1 MVCTGRLLYHCQQRL
16 YLYLYLS
23 AAAPCP
29 GRPPASLCM
38 HVCSLS
44 PHSLPTH
51 AARHQPTTSLSLSI
65 CSSPCI
71 AHSIYRHVCR
81 CHGRGLRVM
90 WHGPPIMQVP
100 GAGLRALRPRPSEEE
115 DGGAPD
121 RSRPR
126 RVAFCL
132 DARAPPTTRVT
143 LLVLSPLQ
151 AWATCRWD

>member
-1 MVCTGRLLYHCQQRL
+1 MVCTGRLPYHYQQQP
-16 YLYLYLS
+16 
-23 AAAPCP
+23 PCP
-29 GRPPASLCM
+29 GRPLASICK

-51 AARHQPTTSLSLSI
+51 AARHQPTASLSLSISSSPGRPRSI

-71 AHSIYRHVCR
+71 AHSIYRHVCK
-81 CHGRGLRVM
+81 CHGRGLQVM
-90 WHGPPIMQVP
+90 WH

-143 LLVLSPLQ
+143 FLVLSPLQ
-151 AWATCRWD
+151 AAGVLH